1 MGKDSG
7 IEWTDH
13 SFNPW
18 WGCTKVS
25 AGCHYCYAEAMAVR
39 IGKDCFGKDKTR
51 ILMSD
56 EYWAAPLKWDQAA
69 LRQAQGPGGGRKPR
83 VFCGSM
89 CDVFDMEAPMTE
101 REKLRRLIE
110 QTPNLQWMLLTKRP
124 ENVWI
129 LGPSSWIPSQ
139 RDHTKPKTWPSNVAL
154 GVTVERQKE
163 VWRASKLRD
172 IAIRYGVTE
181 TFVSVEP
188 MLEKIYLPYIE
199 RIDMVICGC
208 ESGPKR
214 REFREE
220 WARNLRDQCVEAGTP
235 FFYKQGIQDGRVVK
249 MPELDGKVWAEM
261 PIEYPF

>member
-1 MGKDSG
+1 MGKDSA

-18 WGCTKVS
+18 WGCTPVS
-25 AGCHYCYAEAMAVR
+25 AGCLHCYAQAMAVR
-39 IGKDCFGKDKTR
+39 IGKDCFGPGKAR

-56 EYWAAPLKWDQAA
+56 EYWAAPLKWDKVA

-101 REKLRRLIE
+101 REELWWLIE
-110 QTPNLQWMLLTKRP
+110 RTPNLQWLLLTKRP

-129 LGPSSWIPSQ
+129 LAPSSWIPE
-139 RDHTKPKTWPSNVAL
+139 DHTKPKTWPPNVAL
-154 GVTVERQKE
+154 GVTVESGNE
-163 VWRASKLRD
+163 VWRASKLRE
-172 IAIRYGVTE
+172 IAIRYGVME

-199 RIDMVICGC
+199 KIDLVICGC

-214 REFREE
+214 REFQED
-220 WARNLRDQCVEAGTP
+220 WARDLRDQCVEMNTA
-235 FFYKQGIQDGRVVK
+235 FFFKQGIQDGRVVK
-249 MPELDGKVWAEM
+249 MPELDGKVYNELPEGW
-261 PIEYPF
+261 